1 MKAKILFIINPKS
14 GIGKKDSLPE
24 LIDKCIDKN
33 LFDYQIVYTEYAG
46 HATKLTQQAVKTSLP
61 LLLPLEAMVL

>member
-24 LIDKCIDKN
+24 LIDKM
-33 LFDYQIVYTEYAG
+33 
-46 HATKLTQQAVKTSLP
+46 H
-61 LLLPLEAMVL
+61 

>member
-46 HATKLTQQAVKTSLP
+46 HATKLTQQW
-61 LLLPLEAMVL
+61 